1 MAKPLR
7 PELFY
12 MDTSAMIALLV
23 RDDPEHERA
32 LGFFKDA
39 VREGSVFVI
48 GRPTLMEFLNGV
60 AKHVGKD
67 VAEEQYRLYTASRF
81 IFIEK
86 ETEADWER
94 AWELFFKYRD
104 QQGIDLFDSLAFAI
118 MERLGIRKAFTFDS
132 DFAVH
137 GFVMVP

>member
-32 LGFFKDA
+32 LSFFRDA

-67 VAEEQYRLYTASRF
+67 VAEEQYASTPRADSYSPRRKPKRTGRGHGSFSSSTATS
-81 IFIEK
+81 
-86 ETEADWER
+86 
-94 AWELFFKYRD
+94 
-104 QQGIDLFDSLAFAI
+104 G
-118 MERLGIRKAFTFDS
+118 G
-132 DFAVH
+132 
-137 GFVMVP
+137 